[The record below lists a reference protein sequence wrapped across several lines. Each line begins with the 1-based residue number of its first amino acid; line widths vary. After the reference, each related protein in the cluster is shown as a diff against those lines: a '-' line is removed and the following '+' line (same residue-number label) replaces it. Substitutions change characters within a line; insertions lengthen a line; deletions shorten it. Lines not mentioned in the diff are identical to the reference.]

1 MLSAGEYF
9 CHDGE
14 VAAVSPRGSRV
25 AVVEPCVQGA
35 DLARRGRAPF
45 HSSEVVPAHDFD
57 ICLGFGLQHS
67 AGCAQG
73 SGFGASR
80 WSEALTAGGRGEEP
94 SLPYESAPSFN
105 DLLPHRY
112 EVAFFSSISL
122 SYGARSIVYY
132 FACACRL
139 LVELGRSGRLG
150 ACKKKSRSGQQD
162 LLLYVIWTSVCLGTC
177 MAYVREGHDAKCLW
191 DDGNFRQHIS
201 S

>member
-1 MLSAGEYF
+1 MLSAGEDF

-14 VAAVSPRGSRV
+14 VAAVSPRGSHV
-25 AVVEPCVQGA
+25 AVVEPCVQGT

-57 ICLGFGLQHS
+57 FCLGFGLQHS

-112 EVAFFSSISL
+112 EVDMWPFLVRYLCRTERDPLCIILHVRVVCSSS
-122 SYGARSIVYY
+122 SDAVDDWAHARRNPDPVSHRRV
-132 FACACRL
+132 
-139 LVELGRSGRLG
+139 
-150 ACKKKSRSGQQD
+150 
-162 LLLYVIWTSVCLGTC
+162 
-177 MAYVREGHDAKCLW
+177 
-191 DDGNFRQHIS
+191 
-201 S
+201 